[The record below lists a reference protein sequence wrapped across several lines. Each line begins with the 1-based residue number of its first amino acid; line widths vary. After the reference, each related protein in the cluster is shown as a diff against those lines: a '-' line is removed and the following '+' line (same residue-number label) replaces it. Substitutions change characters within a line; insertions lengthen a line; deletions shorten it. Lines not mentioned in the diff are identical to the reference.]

1 MQSQLKTIRG
11 ESKGKGSK
19 KMSEASDE
27 LQFLMTFNSSI
38 TQAAAKAMEH
48 LTDFIFITMGNST
61 LARRDA
67 YLSHLK
73 NEIKPDTF
81 AALRTAPL
89 QIGTLFPDSIIKRA
103 EEEISH
109 YDSKG
114 QCAAYGRGKA
124 RYHPYERPDIKKPES
139 RSESKQERPAWKN
152 IGRRQFKRG
161 RGRSANF
168 SSRAKGQQSYK

>member
-1 MQSQLKTIRG
+1 MQEMQSQLKTIRG

-48 LTDFIFITMGNST
+48 LPDFIFITMGNST

-73 NEIKPDTF
+73 NGIKPDTF

-89 QIGTLFPDSIIKRA
+89 QIGTLFPDSVIKKA

-109 YDSKG
+109 
-114 QCAAYGRGKA
+114 
-124 RYHPYERPDIKKPES
+124 
-139 RSESKQERPAWKN
+139 
-152 IGRRQFKRG
+152 
-161 RGRSANF
+161 F
-168 SSRAKGQQSYK
+168 S

>member
-1 MQSQLKTIRG
+1 MICNQAASFNRCLFKVQQEMQSQLKTIRG
-11 ESKGKGSK
+11 SK
-19 KMSEASDE
+19 KISEASDE

-73 NEIKPDTF
+73 NGIKPDTF

-89 QIGTLFPDSIIKRA
+89 QLFFPILLSRGRNRKFLITIARA
-103 EEEISH
+103 SLLLMAGVKLVTILMK
-109 YDSKG
+109 DLI
-114 QCAAYGRGKA
+114 
-124 RYHPYERPDIKKPES
+124 ERNL
-139 RSESKQERPAWKN
+139 RV
-152 IGRRQFKRG
+152 GRRANRRG
-161 RGRSANF
+161 RLG
-168 SSRAKGQQSYK
+168 KT

>member
-19 KMSEASDE
+19 KMSEASDK

-73 NEIKPDTF
+73 NGIKPDTF
-81 AALRTAPL
+81 AALRTAHYRLELFFPILLSRGRKRKFLIMIARASLLPL
-89 QIGTLFPDSIIKRA
+89 AGVKLVTILMKDLIR
-103 EEEISH
+103 
-109 YDSKG
+109 
-114 QCAAYGRGKA
+114 RNL
-124 RYHPYERPDIKKPES
+124 RV
-139 RSESKQERPAWKN
+139 
-152 IGRRQFKRG
+152 GRRASRKG
-161 RGRSANF
+161 RLG
-168 SSRAKGQQSYK
+168 KT